1 MLQTRIRSKID
12 TTAHWND
19 AVTFVPLK
27 GEVIVYSD
35 YATET
40 VNGVLVDVPN
50 FKVGD
55 GMAYVPDL
63 PFVNDDLRETLS
75 MHLLDTSAHITSA
88 ERAFWNAKVRCY
100 MDTSTE
106 GGVTVEN
113 EELVFTTN

>member
-12 TTAHWND
+12 TTANWES
-19 AVTFVPLK
+19 APTFIPLK

-40 VNGVLVDVPN
+40 VNGVLVDIPN

-55 GMAYVPDL
+55 GLAYVVDL

-75 MHLLDTSAHITSA
+75 MHLLDTAAHITSA

-100 MDTSTE
+100 IGTE
-106 GGVTVEN
+106 TEQSAIVEN
-113 EELVFTTN
+113 EELIFTTS